1 MERRILAGRTLLFA
15 SSVRPGRMNDRV
27 LKLAERRLELKG
39 HSVTVVD
46 PLHWTLPL
54 IVNPWHFY
62 ANPAEQAP
70 KQLKDLFELVSSADR
85 LIFTTA
91 EYNRSIPPALSNL
104 IDHLPHSAYAF
115 KPTGIIAYSVGSGG
129 QLSAAQLRLMLSDLG
144 CLVVPHHVVI
154 SNVDRTISAD
164 GEPSGRKTIIGE
176 VDLMIDQ
183 VEYIGNAIKCNR
195 TSTCAEPPKVHSY
208 L

>member
-1 MERRILAGRTLLFA
+1 MNRKILAGRTLLFA

-39 HSVTVVD
+39 HSVT
-46 PLHWTLPL
+46 
-54 IVNPWHFY
+54 I
-62 ANPAEQAP
+62 
-70 KQLKDLFELVSSADR
+70 
-85 LIFTTA
+85 
-91 EYNRSIPPALSNL
+91 
-104 IDHLPHSAYAF
+104 
-115 KPTGIIAYSVGSGG
+115 VGSGG

-154 SNVDRTISAD
+154 SNVDQNLSAD
-164 GEPSGRKTIIGE
+164 GKPIGCKTIPDE

-183 VEYIGNAIKCNR
+183 VEYIGNAIKCIR
-195 TSTCAEPPKVHSY
+195 SSTCAEPPKVHSY